1 MSDTNKYVNIYIE
14 TVSEYAHE
22 YFNSM
27 MQLKTQLRV
36 ATDLIKEKD
45 EVVAALNEKLEIE
58 KGKEQEANKAL
69 SDAKAWEEQYNSMK
83 GRTSNYDV
91 LTDQYNELKKVLVSK
106 NEEIQRISSELET
119 TKKNVSEKQEQITTL
134 EKEVKELNKKIP
146 ASVVQPQTPAKVI
159 ERKSTSPKKINTK
172 SNPVLSP
179 VVDKPKE
186 ELTEET
192 DDF

>member
-119 TKKNVSEKQEQITTL
+119 TKKNVDERQEKIVTL

-146 ASVVQPQTPAKVI
+146 EPVVQPVKVI
-159 ERKSTSPKKINTK
+159 ERKNTSPKKINTK

-179 VVDKPKE
+179 VVNKPKE

-192 DDF
+192 DDL

>member
-1 MSDTNKYVNIYIE
+1 MSDNNKYVNLYIE
-14 TVSEYAHE
+14 NALGFVHQYLNEIL
-22 YFNSM
+22 
-27 MQLKTQLRV
+27 QLKTQNRILN
-36 ATDLIKEKD
+36 DLVSEKD
-45 EVVAALNEKLEIE
+45 QVISSL
-58 KGKEQEANKAL
+58 QNKNDEMSHAQA
-69 SDAKAWEEQYNSMK
+69 SARSMEEQYNSMK

-146 ASVVQPQTPAKVI
+146 ASVVQLQTPAKVI